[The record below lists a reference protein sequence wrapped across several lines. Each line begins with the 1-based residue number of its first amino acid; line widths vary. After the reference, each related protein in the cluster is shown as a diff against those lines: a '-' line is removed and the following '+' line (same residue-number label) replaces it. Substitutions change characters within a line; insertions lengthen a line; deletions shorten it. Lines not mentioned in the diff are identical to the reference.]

1 MGAVHCG
8 VGAEIEIAVAVR
20 IQDGLKTRLVGD
32 TDRAWRETFIQI
44 GVVRGIVLQM
54 LEQNPVEGVTI
65 AEGHGRIGLEP
76 HSLMQAVQIHTGD

>member
-1 MGAVHCG
+1 MGAVHRG
-8 VGAEIEIAVAVR
+8 VGAEIKIAVAVR

-54 LEQNPVEGVTI
+54 LEQNPVKGVTI
-65 AEGHGRIGLEP
+65 AEGHRRIGLKP
-76 HSLMQAVQIHTGD
+76 HSLMQTVQIHTGD